1 MHTAY
6 QFRFV
11 RHDDRET
18 VTSLFNKATN
28 CHYSFNSRHNQIAN
42 MSSHKHT
49 FHWVDYCVFALCLV
63 ASTGIG
69 LYHAFIGGG
78 QKTKGNN
85 FNSV

>member
-1 MHTAY
+1 
-6 QFRFV
+6 
-11 RHDDRET
+11 
-18 VTSLFNKATN
+18 
-28 CHYSFNSRHNQIAN
+28 

-78 QKTKGNN
+78 QNTKGKN
-85 FNSV
+85 FKCFNKKH